1 MKPIS
6 VWGLLG
12 GHDGHDGGQWG
23 KFGQEARVTPLLYFK
38 GHSVIFKDH
47 RESGPRFSVSS
58 EVRCFYSICPRH
70 YTGVLGPTQTTG

>member
-23 KFGQEARVTPLLYFK
+23 KFGQEARITPLIYFERHP
-38 GHSVIFKDH
+38 GIFNDH

-58 EVRCFYSICPRH
+58 EGQCFF
-70 YTGVLGPTQTTG
+70 TV